1 MALNG
6 ISTLPTKEARQVV
19 KLELAKAK
27 RSTVGKPYYR
37 INNDYDINRL
47 PTKYVGNEAVDNPGP
62 LQESHPWKPGV

>member
-6 ISTLPTKEARQVV
+6 ISTLPTKAERQNA

-27 RSTVGKPYYR
+27 RSTIGAPYYR

-47 PTKYVGNEAVDNPGP
+47 PTKYVGNDAVDNAGD
-62 LQESHPWKPGV
+62 LQPARPWIPGV